1 LARET
6 SLTLIWLG
14 ALLVF
19 GGVLQMA
26 LSSAAERDFARDSA
40 TPGTR
45 KTGQWLLGLN
55 RIGLD
60 LRWSRLAP
68 LSCWPGLPSE
78 FETGFG
84 NSLKTLRA
92 ICRGFGAQGILAT
105 GKDWPYD
112 FNLRSKVPDQPCQRD
127 RNGRVAECSH
137 SVRLPLNGGSLP
149 DHLSGPARR
158 LCTTRNDITP
168 EAVSL
173 CFR

>member
-1 LARET
+1 V
-6 SLTLIWLG
+6 TLIWLG

-68 LSCWPGLPSE
+68 LSCWPGCPL
-78 FETGFG
+78 
-84 NSLKTLRA
+84 SLKLVSETLSGRCA

-127 RNGRVAECSH
+127 RNGRVAESSH
-137 SVRLPLNGGSLP
+137 SVRLPLNGGSLL